1 MTQEGRETNQ
11 EIATD
16 RSRAKGLLSVFF
28 GAILLVVALAVVW
41 PAIENARRPSVQRHA
56 TVVNKSDAAI
66 FVCSV
71 DAGGK
76 GAYTAVVEP
85 GKSARLDLAIG
96 EGSNEVDTR
105 TVQLLVLGPRG
116 GELARATFTGEKAS
130 WIDSI
135 VVRSGGK
142 MEFRGR
148 DGKVVGMEARTP

>member
-1 MTQEGRETNQ
+1 MSPDRS
-11 EIATD
+11 AT
-16 RSRAKGLLSVFF
+16 RSRAKGLLSIFL
-28 GAILLVVALAVVW
+28 GAILVVVAGTVAW

-56 TVVNKSDAAI
+56 NVVNKSDAAI

-96 EGSNEVDTR
+96 EGSKEVDTR
-105 TVQLLVLGPRG
+105 TIQLLVLGARG
-116 GELARATFTGEKAS
+116 GELARTTFSGERAA

-135 VVRSGGK
+135 VVGSGGK

-148 DGKVVGMEARTP
+148 DGKAVDMEARTP